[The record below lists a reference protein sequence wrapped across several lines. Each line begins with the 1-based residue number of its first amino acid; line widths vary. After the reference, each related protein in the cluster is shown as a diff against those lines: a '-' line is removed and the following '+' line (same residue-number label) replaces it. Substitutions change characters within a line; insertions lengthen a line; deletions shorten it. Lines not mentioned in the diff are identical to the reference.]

1 MTLDYFYG
9 QSGELFSYFR
19 IPKAL
24 FQDSRFRQLS
34 TDARTLYGILLDRM
48 SLSVK
53 NGWMDKQGRVYII
66 YTVREVQESLC
77 CAEHKAVKLF
87 RELEQIDLIER
98 KRRGLGRPSLIYVKD
113 FTTGLSKTHNLNC
126 ANSNSGV
133 AQSAVQERP
142 KPQANKTDKNKTEM
156 NKPDPIH
163 SGDIREQ
170 LEDYFYQALEVEL
183 LLRLFPDDEDA
194 LNQLSQGVGRQLLD
208 AYILVGLLDEKLDV
222 LMLSFLYFNFLL
234 QSLRFRFQ
242 LLLFRL
248 IALAHHVE
256 PLVAEPSCGVVLIGL
271 DEQPLQF
278 CNPLLIALQLLE
290 MDLNL
295 LAALQPHLLAHDGHE
310 VVLMVQDMI
319 RYHLDVVQ
327 HQTLQNRL
335 SDVVCAAL
343 LLVLPVEGTIEESIL
358 RLVVVGGT
366 VIHLCAAVG
375 AIHQT
380 GEHAGSSAA
389 GHAVALLADLLH
401 LFKHIVLD
409 DALMGVREH
418 GLIFQ
423 RVSPLFF
430 VPDGIGEGLEIHRAA
445 GVLPAFQNFDHRAVR
460 PFTGIFRQRVSRFLS
475 LLLLVSGRCQHLIRS
490 QLIGNL
496 GRATALHAH
505 GKDPLD
511 HLCGLRVDD
520 PVVRVVT
527 VSTTFH
533 LNLFSSSIN
542 LKRDITFPL
551 TFPNCSVNIKTSP
564 LSVLISVALPKLCRS
579 GGYLL
584 LSKEELQMKKHT
596 RVLSLLVTLVLA
608 LGLLPMAAFAAY
620 PNVYDVS
627 FQLKD
632 GTVID
637 KYPVSYV
644 SSVTVPAYCDVE
656 NWHCEA
662 LNMDVAPGETVLPID
677 FGEDKNVVFVADT
690 ILPESFTLN
699 FRLPNGF
706 DAGSRVLYPNNF
718 MSFFTVPTVDGASV
732 NWAADKDR
740 VAHKVTLASG
750 QMFTGQDLDFD
761 YDWYE
766 KNPVLNFD
774 LTSEAVRPDDFT
786 VKFID
791 NNGREVSKQTVN
803 ALNFFAGLTVPAGT
817 WSCPRQNNAVV
828 SEGDY
833 ISGQTL
839 DLDYT
844 WYGYH
849 PVVEFHAN

>member
-1 MTLDYFYG
+1 MTLDHFYG

-156 NKPDPIH
+156 NKPDSIH

-278 CNPLLIALQLLE
+278 CNPLLIALQLLA

-295 LAALQPHLLAHDGHE
+295 LAALQPHLLVHDGHE

-551 TFPNCSVNIKTSP
+551 TFPNCSVNIKVSP

-596 RVLSLLVTLVLA
+596 RVLSLLMTLVLA

-620 PNVYDVS
+620 PKAYNVS

-632 GTVID
+632 GTVVEYD
-637 KYPVSYV
+637 PNVSYV
-644 SSVTVPAYCDVE
+644 SSVTVPTHLDVE
-656 NWHCEA
+656 TWYCEA
-662 LNMDVAPGETVLPID
+662 LNMEVATGETVLPAD
-677 FGEDKNVVFVADT
+677 FGEDKNVVFVADR
-690 ILPESFTLN
+690 IVPESFTLN
-699 FRLPNGF
+699 FCLPNGF
-706 DAGSRVLYPNNF
+706 KADSTVLYPTNF
-718 MSFFTVPTVDGASV
+718 LRFFTVPTVDGASV
-732 NWAADKDR
+732 NWAADKDL
-740 VAHKVTLASG
+740 VADKKVTLASG
-750 QMFTGQDLDFD
+750 QMITGQDLDG

-774 LTSEAVRPDDFT
+774 LTSEAVYPDAFT

-791 NNGREVSKQTVN
+791 NNGQLVHEQTVG
-803 ALNFFAGLTVPAGT
+803 ARNFFTPVTVPAGT
-817 WSCPRQNNAVV
+817 WFCPRQNAVV
-828 SEGDY
+828 GEGDY

>member
-77 CAEHKAVKLF
+77 CAEHKAVRLF

-278 CNPLLIALQLLE
+278 CNPLLIALQLLA

-375 AIHQT
+375 VIHQT

-460 PFTGIFRQRVSRFLS
+460 PFTGIFRQRVSCFLS

-596 RVLSLLVTLVLA
+596 RVLSLLMTLVLA

-620 PNVYDVS
+620 PKAYNVS

-632 GTVID
+632 GTVVEYD
-637 KYPVSYV
+637 PNVSYV
-644 SSVTVPAYCDVE
+644 SSVTVPTYCDVE
-656 NWHCEA
+656 TWYCEA
-662 LNMDVAPGETVLPID
+662 LNMEVATGETVLPAD
-677 FGEDKNVVFVADT
+677 FGEDKNVVFVADAV
-690 ILPESFTLN
+690 LPKSFTLN
-699 FRLPNGF
+699 FRLPNGVEV
-706 DAGSRVLYPNNF
+706 DSAVLNPKNF
-718 MSFFTVPTVDGASV
+718 MKSFTVPMVDGASV

-761 YDWYE
+761 WYE

-774 LTSEAVRPDDFT
+774 LTSEAVYPDAFT

-791 NNGREVSKQTVN
+791 DNGQLVSKQTVD
-803 ALNFFAGLTVPAGT
+803 ALHFFAGLTVPAGT
-817 WSCPRQNNAVV
+817 WFCPRQGATV

-844 WYGYH
+844 WYGSH